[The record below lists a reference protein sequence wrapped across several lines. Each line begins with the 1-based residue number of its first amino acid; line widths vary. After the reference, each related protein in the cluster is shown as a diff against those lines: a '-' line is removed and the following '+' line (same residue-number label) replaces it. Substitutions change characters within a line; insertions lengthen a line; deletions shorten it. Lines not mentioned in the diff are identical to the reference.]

1 MAGFSYATICY
12 LLQPVFLVDLQISCG
27 DPAPSLCQC
36 VQALVG
42 LFPGSCF
49 SNEGYQHFGT
59 AYWQRA

>member
-1 MAGFSYATICY
+1 MAGFSQAAICY

-36 VQALVG
+36 GQALVG

-59 AYWQRA
+59 AYWQHA